1 MGGAKPG
8 FEICCKSLLNV
19 RKFVEIFFY
28 CVKSQELL
36 AMRIIRAVTDRRQI
50 ISFPLFVCK
59 DTLEDKSYLVYFVD
73 VSSAGSRGGARGG
86 TTPPHLFL
94 VQTEARRAEKI
105 FFGDRP
111 PALSNG
117 PDDRPPPLSLRSG
130 SCTGIQV
137 SGFA

>member
-1 MGGAKPG
+1 MVGAKPG

-86 TTPPHLFL
+86 GPPPLF
-94 VQTEARRAEKI
+94 VDQTEARRAEK
-105 FFGDRP
+105 FFFP
-111 PALSNG
+111 E
-117 PDDRPPPLSLRSG
+117 PPPSPF
-130 SCTGIQV
+130 I
-137 SGFA
+137 

>member
-1 MGGAKPG
+1 
-8 FEICCKSLLNV
+8 
-19 RKFVEIFFY
+19 
-28 CVKSQELL
+28 
-36 AMRIIRAVTDRRQI
+36 MRIIRAVTDRRQI

-86 TTPPHLFL
+86 ATPSPYFQSKLRPEGPKRFFL
-94 VQTEARRAEKI
+94 ETAPLLYLMVRMTA
-105 FFGDRP
+105 P
-111 PALSNG
+111 
-117 PDDRPPPLSLRSG
+117 PPPLSLRSG

>member
-1 MGGAKPG
+1 MVCFTYLTVLLFLVGAKPG

-50 ISFPLFVCK
+50 LSFPLFVCK

-73 VSSAGSRGGARGG
+73 VSRAGSRGGARGG
-86 TTPPHLFL
+86 AT
-94 VQTEARRAEKI
+94 
-105 FFGDRP
+105 
-111 PALSNG
+111 
-117 PDDRPPPLSLRSG
+117 PPPLIFSPN
-130 SCTGIQV
+130 
-137 SGFA
+137 

>member
-1 MGGAKPG
+1 MVGAKPG
-8 FEICCKSLLNV
+8 FEICCKSLLNI

-50 ISFPLFVCK
+50 ISFPFFVYI

-86 TTPPHLFL
+86 RPPPLFL
-94 VQTEARRAEKI
+94 VQTEAQRAEKI
-105 FFGDRP
+105 FLGDRP
-111 PALSNG
+111 LALSNG
-117 PDDRPPPLSLRSG
+117 PDDRPPLISKVWIRLPLSRL
-130 SCTGIQV
+130 I
-137 SGFA
+137 

>member
-1 MGGAKPG
+1 
-8 FEICCKSLLNV
+8 
-19 RKFVEIFFY
+19 
-28 CVKSQELL
+28 
-36 AMRIIRAVTDRRQI
+36 MRIIRAVTDRRQI
-50 ISFPLFVCK
+50 ISFPFFVYK

-73 VSSAGSRGGARGG
+73 VSSAGSRVGPRGGA
-86 TTPPHLFL
+86 PPPPLFL